1 MMYPQPI
8 EHENRRILTT
18 QQLAEYYAI
27 DTNTLTQ
34 NYKRN
39 KGRYK
44 KGKHYFFLKGDE
56 LKAFL
61 DMTKCHSQNGSK
73 IRSLYLW
80 TDRGAA
86 LHAKSLNTDKAWDK
100 YEELVDFYFD
110 VQLQLTPQLRRP
122 SDWLEAHG
130 VIHRALPE
138 PTDEDIAREFL
149 QKIEDALRS
158 GEYYLLPKRAHVRGT
173 RSGILLGI
181 YDDEVITLISSLACE
196 IYAGKSKTNRY
207 QIGQLRRRLTAAGL
221 AVLRNKKN
229 QGHVKGPRDRTVTVI
244 HLHRPSINAISGF
257 SPLAL
262 PA

>member
-18 QQLAEYYAI
+18 QQLAEYYAT

-110 VQLQLTPQLRRP
+110 VQLQLTPQPRRP
-122 SDWLEAHG
+122 SDWLEACG
-130 VIHRALPE
+130 VTQPALPE
-138 PTDEDIAREFL
+138 PTDQDIARDFL
-149 QKIEDALRS
+149 QKIEDALKS

-221 AVLRNKKN
+221 AIPWVRKDGKRCI
-229 QGHVKGPRDRTVTVI
+229 KGRRCNVI
-244 HLHRPSINAISGF
+244 RLYMHSVNAISGF
-257 SPLAL
+257 APLAL